1 MMTPYLSFSGSCE
14 EALDAYK
21 TIFGGTIESL
31 NRYEG
36 SPMEAQVPADF
47 KTKIMHATLISPL
60 GTLMASDTSR
70 PLEEGS
76 RISISVAPSAADG
89 ERIFNGLADGGK
101 IEMPLQDVFWGGKFG
116 MLTDRFGIDWLVS
129 VSP

>member
-1 MMTPYLSFSGSCE
+1 
-14 EALDAYK
+14 
-21 TIFGGTIESL
+21 
-31 NRYEG
+31 
-36 SPMEAQVPADF
+36 
-47 KTKIMHATLISPL
+47 
-60 GTLMASDTSR
+60 MASDTSR